1 MSGRG
6 FEWKLRLVL
15 DPFLAVESHLKVF
28 KQMSMK
34 MIPKA
39 TPSTPDGNTTPDSSG
54 SRGR

>member
-39 TPSTPDGNTTPDSSG
+39 TPSTPYGNTTPDSSG
-54 SRGR
+54 SQGR